1 MKRSESRQVSS
12 DASVSEIVECYSPRL
27 RAYILRQVENR
38 DDAEDILQDVFY
50 KLVKTTRSGAGDIE
64 KMSAWLYRVAR
75 NAILN
80 LWRKRREVGLPQF
93 DDYGEET
100 ACENFSELLF
110 GMSPSDP
117 ESVYLRKLVWEEL
130 AEALACLPPEQSEV
144 FCATVFDG
152 VPVKE
157 ISADTGVPVAT
168 LLSRKHYAVKFLRMR
183 LRWLYEDLLDY

>member
-1 MKRSESRQVSS
+1 
-12 DASVSEIVECYSPRL
+12 
-27 RAYILRQVENR
+27 
-38 DDAEDILQDVFY
+38 
-50 KLVKTTRSGAGDIE
+50 
-64 KMSAWLYRVAR
+64 
-75 NAILN
+75 
-80 LWRKRREVGLPQF
+80 
-93 DDYGEET
+93 
-100 ACENFSELLF
+100 
-110 GMSPSDP
+110 MSPSDP